1 MHFNSSSLRL
11 MTGVMEMPDSP
22 AEPLD
27 FSNRQFETGRP
38 FEAQPTAQ
46 PAGETLVWFGG
57 YCQVQGRR
65 VVDAQNQPTDL
76 VSVRDEQSEL
86 GADSEVTAPL
96 LSFLL
101 RPRPRDPSDVTSLS

>member
-1 MHFNSSSLRL
+1 
-11 MTGVMEMPDSP
+11 MPDSP

-65 VVDAQNQPTDL
+65 VVDAQNL
-76 VSVRDEQSEL
+76 SVRDEQSEL
-86 GADSEVTAPL
+86 AQRTQSPGPVIIVPPPSPSRESE
-96 LSFLL
+96 
-101 RPRPRDPSDVTSLS
+101 